1 MDQQG
6 ERSEDRATEK
16 GGFCVTQDE
25 LVDCIVVRG
34 SVGDLDMATALE
46 LRSAL
51 RPDSGRPIVIDL
63 ADTTFIDSS
72 GLNALVAACHH
83 GTVMALRHPS
93 PTVRRAIEISGLDEI
108 LTIEA

>member
-1 MDQQG
+1 MEHQG
-6 ERSEDRATEK
+6 ERSEGRSTEE
-16 GGFCVTQDE
+16 GIFCVTQEE
-25 LVDCIVVRG
+25 LVDRIVVRV
-34 SVGDLDMATALE
+34 VGDLDMATALE

-51 RPDSGRPIVIDL
+51 RPDNRRPIVIDL
-63 ADTTFIDSS
+63 AETTFIDSS

-83 GTVMALRHPS
+83 GTVIALRHPS